1 MESKDLIKAGRL
13 SEARKQLTEEV
24 RTSPADSGKRTLLF
38 QVLSFAGEWDKAERH
53 LDTLIQQDS
62 KKETGAQIYKNLIRG
77 EKERLEVLKFQRQPS
92 LMPRSPAY
100 LNQHLTAMKELHD
113 GKFEEATRLLNQ
125 IEEQLPPISG
135 TINGKPFEGF
145 RDTDVF
151 LSYFFEVIVHERYA
165 WVPFEGIQELTISP
179 PTKLFDLLWIPAQ
192 MTTWENLRLYCFLPV
207 LYPESFLHKEDQVKL
222 GRMTDWIPMG
232 GAYSKGMGQHVFEA
246 GDEEVTLLEIR
257 EAVFKK
263 SDSGEKDASSD

>member
-1 MESKDLIKAGRL
+1 MESKDLIKAGNL
-13 SEARKQLTEEV
+13 SEARKQLIEEV

-62 KKETGAQIYKNLIRG
+62 KKETGAQIYRNLIRA
-77 EKERLEVLKFQRQPS
+77 ERERIEVLKLRRHPS

-100 LNQHLTAMKELHD
+100 LNQHLHAIQELHD
-113 GKFEEATRLLNQ
+113 GRLEEATRF
-125 IEEQLPPISG
+125 
-135 TINGKPFEGF
+135 K
-145 RDTDVF
+145 DTDAF
-151 LSYFFEVIVHERYA
+151 LSCFLEVIIHERYS

-192 MTTWENLRLYCFLPV
+192 MTTWEDLRLYCFLPV

-232 GAYSKGMGQHVFEA
+232 GPYSKGMGQHVFEV

-257 EAVFKK
+257 EVVFKK
-263 SDSGEKDASSD
+263 LDSGEKDESAD

>member
-1 MESKDLIKAGRL
+1 MDSKDLIKAGKL

-24 RTSPADSGKRTLLF
+24 KSSPADSGKRTLLF

-62 KKETGAQIYKNLIRG
+62 KKETGAQIYRNLIRA
-77 EKERLEVLKFQRQPS
+77 EKERSEVLKLRRPPS
-92 LMPRSPAY
+92 LIPRSPAY
-100 LNQHLTAMKELHD
+100 LSEHLRAIQELRA
-113 GKFEEATRLLNQ
+113 GRLEEATRLMSQ
-125 IEEQLPPISG
+125 IEEQRSPISG
-135 TINGKPFEGF
+135 MFNGKPFDGF
-145 RDTDVF
+145 KDTDAF
-151 LSYFFEVIVHERYA
+151 LSYFLEVIIHEQYS

-192 MTTWENLRLYCFLPV
+192 MTTWESLLLYCFLPV
-207 LYPESFLHKEDQVKL
+207 LYPESFLHAEDQVKL

-232 GAYSKGMGQHVFEA
+232 GPYSKGMGQHVFEV

-257 EAVFKK
+257 ELVFKK
-263 SDSGEKDASSD
+263 VDSGEKDETID